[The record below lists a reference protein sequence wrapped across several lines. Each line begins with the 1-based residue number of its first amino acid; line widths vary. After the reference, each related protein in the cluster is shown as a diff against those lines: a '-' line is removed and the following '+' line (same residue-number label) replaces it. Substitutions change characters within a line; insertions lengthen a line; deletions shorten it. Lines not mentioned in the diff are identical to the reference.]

1 MRGCELLILGGG
13 HVAMGLAVAQP
24 DSLICEE
31 SEFLDAGFSLT
42 LKGFARGKCRPLS
55 EPGAAL
61 QALYEELGLLSETQ
75 FHCSALEIG
84 ASRFALEQGI
94 SVLLKCRLLK
104 LEHNSDGYVATVI
117 TNAGLE
123 TVHARKVVDVR
134 PGKTARSLS
143 VLFTLLDRE
152 SLSRVAKCFPAGQVE
167 PSFCP
172 QWGALHMPVAPEMDY
187 NGAIRQIYGSW
198 QLGEK
203 LALIA
208 PRLTY
213 SPSSTQ
219 TPSDSVFDD
228 PLAAFEAGYRWGKE
242 AF

>member
-1 MRGCELLILGGG
+1 MRNCELLILGGG

-42 LKGFARGKCRPLS
+42 LKGFTRNKYRPLS
-55 EPGAAL
+55 APSVAL
-61 QALYEELGLLSETQ
+61 QALYEDMGLLSEAK
-75 FHCSALEIG
+75 FHCGALEVG
-84 ASRFALEQGI
+84 ASRFALEQNI
-94 SVLLKCRLLK
+94 SVLLKSRMVK
-104 LEHNSDGYVATVI
+104 LEKMPEGYAATFI

-123 TVHARKVVDVR
+123 TVHARNVVDVC
-134 PGKTARSLS
+134 PGKTAGSLS
-143 VLFTLLDRE
+143 ALFTLLDEE
-152 SLSRVAKCFPAGQVE
+152 SFNRVAKCFPDGKVE

-187 NGAIRQIYGSW
+187 NRAIRQLYGSW
-198 QLGEK
+198 KLEEK

-213 SPSSTQ
+213 LPASMQ
-219 TPSDSVFDD
+219 TPSDSAFDD